1 MLKFYILSRRLG
13 LASPPHFVYDF
24 WRKMLF
30 MLYSINWPNSVAW
43 LPLLLEILGNMCIVI
58 ICYPVCG
65 VINFEIN
72 LSFLITPFLYITKKA
87 GQKRKYLKNERSFQ
101 HEIKIIFH
109 HFKGLYWSPC
119 YQAVFVHGLK
129 SQDKNLN
136 ILITKRAFN
145 LNKQHVSSFLKTF
158 H

>member
-24 WRKMLF
+24 WRKILF

-58 ICYPVCG
+58 ICYPICG

-72 LSFLITPFLYITKKA
+72 LSLLITPFLYITKKA

-119 YQAVFVHGLK
+119 YQVAFCSWPKK
-129 SQDKNLN
+129 SRQKFKYLD
-136 ILITKRAFN
+136 
-145 LNKQHVSSFLKTF
+145 NKKSF
-158 H
+158 